1 LFVQVLGLFKIITA
15 LNTNHDENKYKIMRM
30 NTYILITMSLCR
42 IKVPFEQKKKEGKKK
57 KKKLWSTAE
66 YIIVITRFITFK

>member
-1 LFVQVLGLFKIITA
+1 
-15 LNTNHDENKYKIMRM
+15 M

-66 YIIVITRFITFK
+66 YVIVITRFITFK